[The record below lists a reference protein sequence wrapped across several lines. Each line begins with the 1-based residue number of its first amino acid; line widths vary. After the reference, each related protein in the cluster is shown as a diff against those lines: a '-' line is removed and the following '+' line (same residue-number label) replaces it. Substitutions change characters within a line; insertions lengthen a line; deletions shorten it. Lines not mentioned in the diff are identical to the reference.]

1 MNRRCADG
9 EWADCDKRGA
19 CPWLRRCAEVVKAG
33 RKIAARSRERRRW
46 ASSLP
51 LCVLLVSVP
60 GLCHGTA
67 RQPEFYVQ
75 EKRKGT
81 DGRKGTPHG
90 RVKFVENPY
99 EVSLGGGPK
108 VFLRLFWGPEAY
120 GVNAILGRTQKR

>member
-1 MNRRCADG
+1 M
-9 EWADCDKRGA
+9 
-19 CPWLRRCAEVVKAG
+19 RRCAEVVKAG

-67 RQPEFYVQ
+67 RRPGFNVQ
-75 EKRKGT
+75 EERRGT

-90 RVKFVENPY
+90 CAKFVENPY
-99 EVSLGGGPK
+99 ELRLGRGPK
-108 VFLRLFWGPEAY
+108 GYFGRPEHPE
-120 GVNAILGRTQKR
+120 